1 MQSSSGTVKKIIRGL
16 AIAIIFC
23 AVLTTAYGSNVY
35 GFSQEISLS
44 NSSTSSFPQNGMV
57 SIAFDDSLQSQ
68 YDYALPLLEAK
79 GVHATFYVISD
90 LVGQSGHLTVS
101 ELQNLQSN
109 GNEIGSHSKT
119 HPDFTGISDAQIQ
132 QECSVSKQVLQSYG
146 LTINNFAYPYG
157 DCNTHTD
164 SIVNQYYRSARSAYS
179 HPSYIMQLPTT
190 QFNLLATAGNKQTP
204 ITDLQDY
211 VNNVRASK
219 GWAIIVFHDVVPSP
233 GDWQTSTQVLSQF
246 LDYLEANGVEVLTV
260 NQALDMGSRDVDI
273 TSVVPSC
280 VQAAPGTIIE
290 INVTARN
297 EGAMTETFN
306 ITTYYDNNEIG
317 TQTVTDLASGANITL
332 TFGWNTGAVPF
343 GDYTIKAIASTVP
356 EEIDTA
362 DNTFVDGTVTIF
374 GPPMASFT
382 CYPSNTYINQPV
394 LFDASSSKSNGGTIT
409 DYMWNFDD
417 GNITS
422 TSNAIASH
430 TFVLARNYNV
440 ALTVTNTEGLNGSAS
455 ELVTAEV
462 AVAGI
467 FSVASNS
474 TVSDLSFNLTSLEL
488 SFTVAGPSGTTGLT
502 RVTIAKTLVAN
513 VTNLKVFLDEKPLQ
527 YSVTE
532 TGDSWVVSF
541 TYTHS
546 THYITLALNPSRLR
560 GDVNNDGRVNMLD
573 VSMVAAAFGSK
584 PTDTRW
590 NSAADLASNGIIDIR
605 DIAIVARE
613 LGNTV

>member
-1 MQSSSGTVKKIIRGL
+1 VKKIIRGL

-23 AVLTTAYGSNVY
+23 AMLTTAYGSNVY
-35 GFSQEISLS
+35 GFSQKISLS

-68 YDYALPLLEAK
+68 YDYALPLLKAK
-79 GVHATFYVISD
+79 GMHATFYVISD
-90 LVGQSGHLTVS
+90 RVGKSGYLTVS
-101 ELQNLQSN
+101 ELQDLQSN

-119 HPDFTGISDAQIQ
+119 HPGFTGISDAQIQ

-164 SIVNQYYRSARSAYS
+164 SIVSQYYRSARSAYDY
-179 HPSYIMQLPTT
+179 PYIMQLPTT
-190 QFNLLATAGNKQTP
+190 QFRLLATAGNIQTY
-204 ITDLQDY
+204 ITELQGY
-211 VNNVRASK
+211 VNNVIASK
-219 GWAIIVFHDVVPSP
+219 GWAIIVFHDVVPSA
-233 GDWQTSTQVLSQF
+233 GDWQTSTQVFSQF

-273 TSVVPSC
+273 TSVVPSA
-280 VQAAPGTIIE
+280 VQAVPGTIID

-317 TQTVTDLASGANITL
+317 TQTVTDLASGANRTI
-332 TFGWNTGAVPF
+332 TFGWNTNAVPF

-356 EEIDTA
+356 EEVDTA
-362 DNTFVDGTVTIF
+362 DNTYVGGTVTIF
-374 GPPMASFT
+374 GPPIASFT
-382 CYPSNTYINQPV
+382 YYPSNPYINQPV
-394 LFDASSSKSNGGTIT
+394 LFNASSSTPDGGTIT
-409 DYMWNFDD
+409 NCLWDFGD

-422 TSNAIASH
+422 AASTITSH
-430 TFVLARNYNV
+430 VYTLGGTYNV

-462 AVAGI
+462 MVADI

-474 TVSDLSFNLTSLEL
+474 TVSDLSFNSTSLEL
-488 SFTVAGPSGTTGLT
+488 GFTVAGPSGTTGLT
-502 RVTIAKTLVAN
+502 RVTIAKTFVAN
-513 VTNLKVFLDEKPLQ
+513 VTNLKVFLDEKPWQ

-546 THYITLALNPSRLR
+546 THYIMLALNPSRLR
-560 GDVNNDGRVNMLD
+560 GDVNNDGQVNMLD
-573 VSMVAAAFGSK
+573 VSMVVAAFGSK

-590 NSAADLASNGIIDIR
+590 NSAADLDNNGIINIR
-605 DIAIVARE
+605 DIAIVVRE
-613 LGNTV
+613 FGNTV